1 MTEHT
6 DLLLP
11 GTLWD
16 RIRERTDR
24 ALGTGALQPIPTE
37 CEVVLDEGID
47 FQVRIAPS
55 LDQKIAEMRA
65 QREKEAAGERFD
77 PFARPEPDLYLG
89 SLTPSHYALLNKFP
103 VLEHHLLI
111 VTWGYE
117 DQQSL
122 LTHPDFTAVDVV
134 LSEIDGLV
142 FYNAGPT
149 AGASQP
155 HKHLQLVPLP
165 LSDGEGRLPVDALLE
180 PERLPENP
188 TRVARL
194 PFPHAAC
201 RVDFRSQT
209 SEQLEK
215 VFYELRRE
223 LGIWYEDTPYNL
235 LATRHWMMLVPRAR
249 ERFEGLM
256 INALGFA
263 GGFLVRNRDDLE
275 QLRRIG
281 PMRVLRGVSE

>member
-16 RIRERTDR
+16 SIRGRTEH
-24 ALGTGALQPIPTE
+24 ALATGALQPIPTE
-37 CEVVLDEGID
+37 CETLRDGGID

-55 LDQKIAEMRA
+55 LEQKIAEVRD
-65 QREKEAAGERFD
+65 QRKREAAGEKTD
-77 PFARPEPDLYLG
+77 PFADPEPDLYLG
-89 SLTPSHYALLNKFP
+89 SLTPAHFALLNKFP

-117 DQQSL
+117 DQQTL
-122 LTHPDFTAVDVV
+122 LTHPDFTALDVA
-134 LSEIDGLV
+134 LSEIDGLIL
-142 FYNAGPT
+142 YNAGPP

-165 LSDGEGRLPVDALLE
+165 FNDAGPRLPVDALLE
-180 PERLPENP
+180 PEQLPETP
-188 TRVARL
+188 TTDTRL

-201 RVDFRSQT
+201 RVDVRNRSSGELEEIYYALRQT
-209 SEQLEK
+209 
-215 VFYELRRE
+215 
-223 LGIWYEDTPYNL
+223 LGIWEESTPYNF
-235 LATRHWMMLVPRAR
+235 LATRHWMMLVPRVR
-249 ERFEGLM
+249 ERFEGIM

-263 GGFLVRNRDDLE
+263 GGFLVRNHQDLE
-275 QLRRIG
+275 HLRVTG
-281 PMRVLRGVSE
+281 PMRVLQGVSQ